1 MVVSEEAETAVKPVP
16 RWSLHPLGRLLVR
29 LAMPPYLAISI
40 IAVIVG
46 VGTGYG
52 AVLFIASL
60 GWIQHVAGGLRQDYG
75 LVGMFLSLTVGG
87 ALGAPL
93 IVYVASEARGHGV
106 PEVMMAIA
114 VQGGRIRPRVVIVK
128 AIASALTIGTGGSA
142 GREGPIVQIGSALGS
157 TLGQWLAFSEERIK
171 ILVAAGAAGG
181 IAATFNAP
189 IAGVIFALEVVL
201 GEFSMGYFGVVVI
214 ASVSAS
220 IVSRAYLGAAPAFH
234 VPAYGLNSIGEIPL
248 YVLIGIVSAF
258 VAVFFILI
266 LYKAEDLFEAW
277 KAPEVIKPV
286 IGMILTG
293 AVAVFYPQVL
303 GPGLHFIG
311 EAIAVNMQMGLM
323 LLAPLAIA
331 KLVATSFTLG
341 AGNSGGVFAPSLFA
355 GAALG
360 GSLGILFKQWFPG
373 MEINPGAYA
382 LVGMA
387 ATFAGAARAPI
398 TAILIV
404 FEMSNDYRLI
414 LPLML
419 ATVISTAIAHYLQPE
434 SIYTFKLARRGI
446 VVRHG
451 RDIDVMESVT
461 VGEAMDSHPVTVRED
476 MPLSRLGR
484 MFIKAHGHGF
494 PVVSSHGN
502 LVGIISLGDYQKAS
516 ERSKDLESLT
526 VGDIMTRDLIVTYPD
541 ESLWQ
546 ALRKLG
552 LRDVSRLPVVSRQNP
567 EELLGVIRRRDIIHA
582 YNLAIA
588 RRSELAQRM
597 QELRLGEEDTEY
609 IKMELPA
616 EAWAVGKQVQE
627 VPLPEDCVLVS
638 IRRGR
643 RVVVPHGDTILQ
655 PGDRITIFSTRE
667 CKPRVLNILA
677 LGKDIPKE
685 VEHA

>member
-1 MVVSEEAETAVKPVP
+1 MASQTQETVITLP
-16 RWSLHPLGRLLVR
+16 RKAARPLARWLTR
-29 LAMPPYLAISI
+29 LAPPPYLVLSI
-40 IAVIVG
+40 IAVLIG

-52 AVLFIASL
+52 AVIFIRSL
-60 GWIQHVAGGLRQDYG
+60 EFVQHIAEGLREDLG
-75 LVGMFLSLTVGG
+75 IIGMFLSLGVGG

-114 VQGGRIRPRVVIVK
+114 VHGGRIRPRVVVVK
-128 AIASALTIGTGGSA
+128 AVASALTIGSGGSA

-189 IAGVIFALEVVL
+189 IAGVIFALEVIL

-220 IVSRAYLGAAPAFH
+220 IISRAYLGAAPAFH
-234 VPAYGLNSIGEIPL
+234 VPAYGLNSVWEIPL
-248 YVLIGIVSAF
+248 YVGIGIVSALL
-258 VAVFFILI
+258 AVFFIVI
-266 LYKAEDLFEAW
+266 LYKAEDIFEAW

-286 IGMILTG
+286 VGMLLTG
-293 AVAVFYPQVL
+293 VVALFYPQVL

-311 EAIAVNMQMGLM
+311 EAIAVNMQMSLK

-331 KLVATSFTLG
+331 KLIATSFTLG

-360 GSLGILFKQWFPG
+360 GSLGIIFKQLFPHLF
-373 MEINPGAYA
+373 INPGAYA

-419 ATVISTAIAHYLQPE
+419 ATVISTAIAHYIHPE
-434 SIYTFKLARRGI
+434 SIYTLKLARRGI
-446 VVRHG
+446 VIRHG
-451 RDIDVMESVT
+451 RDIDVMQSVT
-461 VGEAMDSHPVTVRED
+461 VEQAMQRNPVTVPPT
-476 MPLSRLGR
+476 MPLKELAD
-484 MFIKAHGHGF
+484 MFVQAHGHGF
-494 PVVSSHGN
+494 PVVDEQGN
-502 LVGIISLGDYQKAS
+502 LVGIVSLTDYQEAAK
-516 ERSKDLESLT
+516 RKDADRLT
-526 VGDIMTRDLIVTYPD
+526 VGDIMTRDLIVAYPD
-541 ESLWQ
+541 ETLWE

-567 EELLGVIRRRDIIHA
+567 RQLLGLIRRRDIIRA

-588 RRSELAQRM
+588 RRGEIAQRL
-597 QELRLGEEDTEY
+597 QELRVGEGDAEY
-609 IKMELPA
+609 IRVDLPA
-616 EAWAVGKQVQE
+616 DAWAVGKRVRE
-627 VPLPEDCVLVS
+627 LHLPEDCVLVS
-638 IRRGR
+638 VRRGR
-643 RVVVPHGDTILQ
+643 RIIIPHGDTVLQ
-655 PGDRITIFSTRE
+655 PGDRITIFTTRE
-667 CKPRVLNILA
+667 CKPRVMNILS
-677 LGKDIPKE
+677 LGKDIQE
-685 VEHA
+685 EG